1 METRFF
7 IIMGV
12 SGCGKTS
19 VGIELASRLNWTFYD
34 GDDFL
39 SPANIAKM
47 AQGTPLSDA
56 DRAPWLASLHNLI
69 STCSV
74 EGSTGVLACSALKE
88 RYRRILLADNPDVKI
103 VYLKGSYDLIWP
115 RMAARAGHFMRP
127 AMLQSQFDTLEEPA
141 DALTVDASLTVDDIV
156 SIIINNAR

>member
-19 VGIELASRLNWTFYD
+19 VGKELASRLNWTFYD

-39 SPANIAKM
+39 SPTNIAQM

-69 STCSV
+69 STCS
-74 EGSTGVLACSALKE
+74 TGVLACSALKE
-88 RYRRILLADNPDVKI
+88 RYRRILLADNPNVKI
-103 VYLKGSYDLIWP
+103 VYLKGSYDLIWS
-115 RMAARAGHFMRP
+115 RMAARTGHFMRP
-127 AMLQSQFDTLEEPA
+127 AMLQTQFDILEEPA
-141 DALTVDASLTVDDIV
+141 DALTVDASLPVDDIAA
-156 SIIINNAR
+156 IIMNNAR

>member
-39 SPANIAKM
+39 TPANIAKM
-47 AQGTPLSDA
+47 AQGTPLNDA

-69 STCSV
+69 STNSV
-74 EGSTGVLACSALKE
+74 EGSSGVLACSALKE
-88 RYRRILLADNPDVKI
+88 RYRRILLADNPNVKI

-115 RMAARAGHFMRP
+115 RMAARAGHFMKP
-127 AMLQSQFDTLEEPA
+127 TMLQSQFDTLEEPTV
-141 DALTVDASLTVDDIV
+141 ALTVDASLPVDEIV
-156 SIIINNAR
+156 AIIINTAR

>member
-7 IIMGV
+7 IIIGV

-19 VGIELASRLNWTFYD
+19 VGKELASRLNWTFYD

-39 SPANIAKM
+39 SPANIVKM
-47 AQGTPLSDA
+47 AQGSPLNDD

-74 EGSTGVLACSALKE
+74 KGSTGVLACSALKE
-88 RYRRILLADNPDVKI
+88 RYRRILLADIPDAKI
-103 VYLKGSYDLIWP
+103 VYLKGS
-115 RMAARAGHFMRP
+115 
-127 AMLQSQFDTLEEPA
+127 
-141 DALTVDASLTVDDIV
+141 
-156 SIIINNAR
+156 